1 MGEAE
6 GARREESAGA
16 TTSARDADRFSALL
30 RDRGLPALRRG
41 RVTTL
46 QLNIGLRCN
55 LACHHCHVESGP
67 KRSEA
72 LDAKGLARILEL
84 LARNPAVECLD
95 ITGGAP
101 ELHAGFRDL
110 VRGARALDRRVIDR
124 CNLTVLEEPGQQDT
138 AAFLA
143 EQHVEIVASLP
154 CYGEENVDR
163 QRGRGVFES
172 SIRALQQLNAL
183 GYGSGEA
190 GLQLDLVYNPVGAF
204 LPPSQSALEA
214 EYRERLSEDFGIDFD
229 RLLTLTNMPIKRFA
243 HQLHRDGDYDAYMGL
258 LVNHFDAAN
267 LAGVMCRSLISVG
280 HDGVIYDCDF
290 NQALELAPPGPRR
303 TIFDIDDLARL
314 EGAAIAMGPHCFGC
328 TAGAGSS
335 CGGALR

>member
-1 MGEAE
+1 ME
-6 GARREESAGA
+6 GARARKSTIA
-16 TTSARDADRFSALL
+16 TATERDADRFGALL
-30 RDRGLPALRRG
+30 RERSLPELRRG
-41 RVTTL
+41 RVKTL

-84 LARNPAVECLD
+84 LACNPAVECLD

-101 ELHAGFRDL
+101 ELHAGFREL
-110 VRGARALDRRVIDR
+110 VRGARALGRRVIDR
-124 CNLTVLEEPGQQDT
+124 CNLTVLEEPGQEDT

-143 EQHVEIVASLP
+143 EQRVEIVASLP

-163 QRGRGVFES
+163 QRGRGVFEG
-172 SIRALQQLNAL
+172 SIRALRQLNAL
-183 GYGSGEA
+183 GYGSGEV
-190 GLQLDLVYNPVGAF
+190 GRPLDLVYNPVGAF
-204 LPPSQSALEA
+204 LPPSQSDLEA
-214 EYRERLSEDFGIDFD
+214 EYRERLFEDFGIVFD

-243 HQLHRDGDYDAYMGL
+243 HQLQRDGEYAAYMGM

-267 LAGVMCRSLISVG
+267 LEGLMCRSLISVDHEG
-280 HDGVIYDCDF
+280 AIYDCDF
-290 NQALELAPPGPRR
+290 NQALGLAPPGPPR
-303 TIFDIDDLARL
+303 TIFDVDDLARL
-314 EGAAIAMGPHCFGC
+314 EGASIATGSHCFGC